1 MPASRT
7 GTALA
12 LAAILIVPM
21 LLGTQGC
28 RGYEPPQTGRPTERA
43 SIRVRFAEPRP
54 LAIARTG
61 APTEHVSAASEL
73 EGRIFRTRGDTLYV
87 EPTRVVVAEAML
99 RGLTLGAWTAI
110 VLREGDRLET
120 FRFSPRRFALGFVT
134 ALVVSWIIFGL
145 AYDPQ

>member
-1 MPASRT
+1 
-7 GTALA
+7 LV
-12 LAAILIVPM
+12 LAAILIAPTLPAM
-21 LLGTQGC
+21 QGC

-43 SIRVRFAEPRP
+43 GIRVRFAEPRP

-87 EPTRVVVAEAML
+87 EPTRVVVADSVL
-99 RGLTLGAWTAI
+99 PGLTLGAWTAI
-110 VLREGDRLET
+110 VLRADDRLET
-120 FRFSPRRFALGFVT
+120 FRFSPRRFAVGFVT

-145 AYDPQ
+145 VYNPN